1 MKSDNEN
8 INVYA
13 VLERIAVQEEKS
25 KTHSTVI
32 EQHRHRITGLED
44 AYIDHS
50 KILNQHDTE
59 LKLQSHTIESKFD
72 ATIKQFET
80 LDKSINS
87 LKDVVDKIAPVL
99 QNMISSKKGADKAK
113 ARIAKIILSTIAA
126 GGTLVGTFVAVTK
139 YIGS

>member
-1 MKSDNEN
+1 MKSDNE

-13 VLERIAVQEEKS
+13 VLERIAIQEEKS

-44 AYIDHS
+44 AHIGHS
-50 KILNQHDTE
+50 KVLNEHNTE

-99 QNMISSKKGADKAK
+99 QDMISSKKGADKAK

-126 GGTLVGTFVAVTK
+126 TGTLIGTFIAMSK
-139 YIGS
+139 YMGS